1 MTIQLRQTK
10 GIPLSNEEVDANFT
24 FLNDQINLKVSTST
38 YTAQD
43 VLTKIKTVDG
53 SGSGLDADLL
63 DGLNSLPTLPLS
75 GDKSS
80 IVARDASGNFS
91 GNVISAVSFSGPLV
105 GDVTGNV
112 TGSLIG
118 NASNVSGIVSISNGG
133 TGATTISGART
144 NFGIGTLGLQEANSV
159 NITGGSIT
167 GITDLAI
174 VDGGTGASN
183 AAGALANLGG
193 QPLLGFT
200 PVQQGGGVGQLNN
213 KIYIGW
219 DNAKLRVQVDT
230 TSFGNDW
237 PINISGNA
245 ATATSAANGG
255 VTSVNGLTG
264 AVTVN
269 IPTYSAGTYM
279 SMSGTTLSSTVR
291 YTSGAS
297 YSTSGYT
304 NQVGSFNDG
313 ANYFDV
319 FPPAGK
325 TMANVAAFIPSINM
339 IHYAGGVDGNDS
351 LRCTYAFY
359 GDRIRVWVQNT
370 EQRSTPAANWLAIW
384 V

>member
-10 GIPLSNEEVDANFT
+10 GTPLTNEEVDANFT
-24 FLNDQINLKVSTST
+24 YLNDQVNLKVSTST
-38 YTAQD
+38 YTASD
-43 VLTKIKTVDG
+43 VLTKLKTVDG

-63 DGLNSLPTLPLS
+63 DGLNASSSQPVG

-91 GNVISAVSFSGPLV
+91 SNTISANQFSGPLV

-112 TGSLIG
+112 TGSLNG

-144 NFGIGTLGLQEANSV
+144 NFGIGTLGLQNANSV
-159 NITGGSIT
+159 DVTGGSIT

-174 VDGGTGASN
+174 ADGGTGASN

-200 PVQQGGGVGQLNN
+200 PVQQGGGNGQLNN

-219 DNAKLRVQVDT
+219 DNTKLRLQVDSI
-230 TSFGNDW
+230 SFGDNW

-245 ATATSAANGG
+245 ATATFASNGG

-264 AVTVN
+264 AVTIN
-269 IPTYSAGTYM
+269 APTYYAGTYM
-279 SMSGTTLSSTVR
+279 SMSGTTLNSTVR
-291 YTSGAS
+291 YTSGAT

-304 NQVGSFNDG
+304 NQVGSWNDG
-313 ANYFDV
+313 ANYFDI

-325 TMANVAAFIPSINM
+325 SISNLAAFIPSIHA
-339 IHYAGGVDGNDS
+339 IHLAGDVNGDDS
-351 LRCTYAFY
+351 MRCTYAVY